1 MKILYVDPIVASQ
14 RSANYKYYDGVYE
27 ELSKSHQ
34 IRVHRGPLYDLDQFR
49 LETGFEPE
57 AVLFGLGWFGH
68 HKYFGP
74 IRNLDVPAVC
84 WLFKSQNDLDSKL
97 EFCRTNDIDLIL
109 TPVPNCDEYER
120 TAGVRTV
127 LFPYGF
133 DPDVFCDTRAQR
145 RYDIG
150 FSGALHETRHY
161 NPGAFRVENL
171 RPKIG
176 KILSQVEDLSI
187 YWNSS
192 DKAGPRI
199 ASYVDYAATLNSSK
213 MWLAT
218 QAAFGDITPRY
229 YEVAACGALLICQ
242 KIPAAYQNIFQDGHN
257 CVEFADDLSNFEEK
271 VRFYAHNEPE
281 RNRIAHTAA
290 TEFRQNHTWAHRTE
304 ELVRL
309 VGELRK

>member
-74 IRNLDVPAVC
+74 IRNLDVPAIC
-84 WLFKSQNDLDSKL
+84 CLFKPQNDLDGKL
-97 EFCRTNDIDLIL
+97 EFCRINEIDLVL
-109 TPVPNCDEYER
+109 TPVPNCDEYQCL
-120 TAGVRTV
+120 TGVRTL

-133 DPDVFCDTRAQR
+133 DPDVFYDADGR
-145 RYDIG
+145 RSYDIG
-150 FSGALHETRHY
+150 FSGALHENTEY
-161 NPGAFRVENL
+161 VPGAFRVENL
-171 RPKIG
+171 RLKIG
-176 KILSQVEDLSI
+176 KILSEQADLNT

-192 DKAGPRI
+192 DLSPARI
-199 ASYVDYAATLNSSK
+199 PSYNDYAAQLNNSK

-218 QAAFGDITPRY
+218 QAAFGDMTPRY
-229 YEVAACGALLICQ
+229 YEVAACGTLLICQ
-242 KIPAAYQNIFQDGHN
+242 KIPDAYQNIFQDGHN

-271 VRFYAHNEPE
+271 VRFYAQNEPD
-281 RNRIAHTAA
+281 RSRIAHTAA
-290 TEFRQNHTWAHRTE
+290 TEFGQNHTWAHRAE
-304 ELVRL
+304 EMMQLI
-309 VGELRK
+309 GELRK